1 MSRTLTLVIAGLL
14 AAPALAGSALFNSAL
29 AATPINETRPLDARG
44 RVLIENLKGS
54 IEVRAWERNEVK
66 IEGSL
71 GQGVEKLEI
80 TGDRQHLSVR
90 VKYPKSGGLG
100 FFSGSDKSEPSQLR
114 LMVPLQA
121 DLEIDAVSA
130 DIDVAGVAAGELSI
144 DSVSGDV
151 NVVGAPREATI
162 DSVSGDLKLILNS
175 ATVSTESVSGD
186 IDLRGRLGGEVHVE
200 TVSGDIDVAGH
211 QSSVNKLTGT
221 TVSGDI
227 RHRHRAGERW
237 PHRHRKRQRQHQP
250 ARATQ
255 PVGAGARRKLQRR
268 PGGAGRADQPSQ
280 ARPRLQLRAPLRHRR
295 WRHLAGVVL
304 RRCAPAVRLSRS
316 CVRRAGLCSA
326 RAAT

>member
-1 MSRTLTLVIAGLL
+1 MSVEKTMSRTLTLVIAGLL

-130 DIDVAGVAAGELSI
+130 DIDVAGVAARELSI

-175 ATVSTESVSGD
+175 TTVSTESVSGD

-200 TVSGDIDVAGH
+200 TVSGDIVVAGH
-211 QSSVNKLTGT
+211 QSGVNKLTGA
-221 TVSGDI
+221 TVSGDVDI
-227 RHRHRAGERW
+227 GTALASGGRIGIESVSGNISLRVPRNLSAQVRGESFSGDLEAPDVQISRPKHGPGSSFEHRYGTGDGEISLETFSGD
-237 PHRHRKRQRQHQP
+237 
-250 ARATQ
+250 A
-255 PVGAGARRKLQRR
+255 
-268 PGGAGRADQPSQ
+268 
-280 ARPRLQLRAPLRHRR
+280 RLQFD
-295 WRHLAGVVL
+295 
-304 RRCAPAVRLSRS
+304 
-316 CVRRAGLCSA
+316 
-326 RAAT
+326 